1 MTNEEKIALFKKE
14 IDYLNIEDFK
24 EFVKKAITLLPDYF
38 FEVPAS
44 SSGKFHSAL
53 ESGFGG
59 LVYHTKAVAKVANY
73 LVNLQQYK
81 TKLNDIERDCVITA
95 GLLHDCLKHNWE
107 NKTGFS
113 VHEHPVLAGDF
124 VKTDERL
131 DGILTNEIRVVI
143 GDAIASHSGE
153 WTTNKRSKTILPSP
167 QNLLQ
172 ELVHLSDY
180 IASRSDIHILFEE
193 DEVKPQLPD
202 PNEYILN
209 FGKHSGE
216 TLAYVFNH
224 HRGYLDWC
232 KENIKREPLMSLI
245 KLLEEQEESQEDDEI

>member
-1 MTNEEKIALFKKE
+1 MTNEEKIALFEKE
-14 IDYLNIEDFK
+14 INYLNGEEFK

-81 TKLNDIERDCVITA
+81 SRLTETETDCIIVA

-113 VHEHPVLAGDF
+113 VHEHPVLAGEF

-131 DGILTNEIRVVI
+131 NGILSEETRVII
-143 GDAIASHSGE
+143 GDAISSHSGE
-153 WTTNKRSKTILPSP
+153 WTTNKRSKTVLPSP
-167 QNLLQ
+167 QNLAQ

-193 DEVKPQLPD
+193 GEAKPTLPD
-202 PNEYILN
+202 LNTFIFPLKKHAGELLVDVFKNDRPYIQW
-209 FGKHSGE
+209 
-216 TLAYVFNH
+216 V
-224 HRGYLDWC
+224 
-232 KENIKREPLMSLI
+232 KENVHKEPLQSLI
-245 KLLEEQEESQEDDEI
+245 KLLEEQEKSQEDDEI

>member
-1 MTNEEKIALFKKE
+1 MTNEEKIALFEKE
-14 IDYLNIEDFK
+14 IDYLNGEDFK
-24 EFVKKAITLLPDYF
+24 EFMRKAITLLPDYF

-59 LVYHTKAVAKVANY
+59 LVYHTKAVAKVGNY
-73 LVNLQQYK
+73 LVNLQQYQ
-81 TKLNDIERDCVITA
+81 TKLSDTERDCVITA

-113 VHEHPVLAGDF
+113 VHEHPVLAGEF

-131 DGILTNEIRVVI
+131 DGILSEEIRAMI
-143 GDAIASHSGE
+143 GDAISSHSGE
-153 WTTNKRSKTILPSP
+153 WTTNKRSKTVLPSP

-193 DEVKPQLPD
+193 DEAKPTLPD
-202 PNEYILN
+202 PSEYVLN
-209 FGKHSGE
+209 FGKHSGR
-216 TLAYVFNH
+216 TLTYMFEH
-224 HRGYLDWC
+224 HRGYLEWC

-245 KLLEEQEESQEDDEI
+245 KLLEEQENNQEDDEI

>member
-1 MTNEEKIALFKKE
+1 MTNEEKIALLQKE
-14 IDYLNIEDFK
+14 LDYFGIEDFK
-24 EFVKKAITLLPDYF
+24 EFVQKAITLLPDYF

-73 LVNLQQYK
+73 LVNLQQYSS
-81 TKLNDIERDCVITA
+81 KLNQVEKDCVLCA
-95 GLLHDCLKHNWE
+95 ALLHDCLKHNWE

-113 VHEHPVLAGDF
+113 VHEHPVLAGEF

-131 DGILTNEIRVVI
+131 KGILSEEIRSMI
-143 GDAIASHSGE
+143 GDAISSHSGE
-153 WTTNKRSKTILPSP
+153 WTTNKRSKTVLPSP
-167 QNLLQ
+167 QNLVQ

-193 DEVKPQLPD
+193 DEAKPTLPD
-202 PNEYILN
+202 PNEYTLN
-209 FGKHSGE
+209 FGKHSGKS
-216 TLAYVFNH
+216 LVYVFEH
-224 HRGYLDWC
+224 HRDYLDWC

-245 KLLEEQEESQEDDEI
+245 KLLEERENSQEDDEI

>member
-1 MTNEEKIALFKKE
+1 MTNEEKIALFQKE
-14 IDYLNIEDFK
+14 IDYLNGEDFK
-24 EFVKKAITLLPDYF
+24 EFVKNAITLLPNYF

-81 TKLNDIERDCVITA
+81 SKLNDIERDCVITA
-95 GLLHDCLKHNWE
+95 GLLHDCIKHNWE

-113 VHEHPVLAGDF
+113 VHEHPVLAGEF

-131 DGILTNEIRVVI
+131 QGILSDEIRIII
-143 GDAIASHSGE
+143 GDAISSHSGE
-153 WTTNKRSKTILPSP
+153 WTTNKRSKTVLPSP
-167 QNLLQ
+167 QNLVQ

-180 IASRSDIHILFEE
+180 ISSRSDIHILFE
-193 DEVKPQLPD
+193 DNEVKPQLPD
-202 PNEYILN
+202 PSEYTLN
-209 FGKHSGE
+209 FGKHSGK
-216 TLAYVFNH
+216 TLTYMFEH
-224 HRGYLDWC
+224 HRGYLEWC

-245 KLLEEQEESQEDDEI
+245 KLLEEQENSQEDDEI